1 MTKNYLTYSIDN
13 YVTDLNYR
21 THVMECSAV
30 ENDNIREIFKTF
42 LRLSKI
48 NFGSNVKE
56 TSKDDS
62 NLLKNPP
69 SQNPHTNLNQNKFN
83 ASSGGLKRNLSAY
96 GRLKSLPKNGNGN
109 ANAVTRKDIFEHL
122 ESGHKKLVKSGST
135 GKEFCTNFCFA
146 FTFGLLALFQ

>member
-1 MTKNYLTYSIDN
+1 
-13 YVTDLNYR
+13 
-21 THVMECSAV
+21 MECSAV

-48 NFGSNVKE
+48 NFGSNLKE

-62 NLLKNPP
+62 NLVKNPP

-83 ASSGGLKRNLSAY
+83 VSSGGLKRNLSAY
-96 GRLKSLPKNGNGN
+96 GRLKSLPKNPKTGNGN
-109 ANAVTRKDIFEHL
+109 THTVTRKDIFEHL

-135 GKEFCTNFCFA
+135 GKEFCTNFCFS
-146 FTFGLLALFQ
+146 FILGLLALSLYL

>member
-1 MTKNYLTYSIDN
+1 
-13 YVTDLNYR
+13 
-21 THVMECSAV
+21 MECSAV

-48 NFGSNVKE
+48 NFGSNLKE

-62 NLLKNPP
+62 NLVKNLP
-69 SQNPHTNLNQNKFN
+69 SQNPHTNLNQNR
-83 ASSGGLKRNLSAY
+83 SGGLKRNLSAY

-109 ANAVTRKDIFEHL
+109 ASTVTRKDIFEHL

-135 GKEFCTNFCFA
+135 GKEFCTNFCFV
-146 FTFGLLALFQ
+146 FTLALLALFQ

>member
-1 MTKNYLTYSIDN
+1 
-13 YVTDLNYR
+13 
-21 THVMECSAV
+21 MECSAV

-48 NFGSNVKE
+48 NFGSNLKE

-62 NLLKNPP
+62 NLVKNPP

-83 ASSGGLKRNLSAY
+83 VSSGGLKRNLSAY
-96 GRLKSLPKNGNGN
+96 GRLKSLPKNPKNGNGN
-109 ANAVTRKDIFEHL
+109 TNTVTRKDIFEHL

-135 GKEFCTNFCFA
+135 GKEFCMI
-146 FTFGLLALFQ
+146 

>member
-1 MTKNYLTYSIDN
+1 
-13 YVTDLNYR
+13 
-21 THVMECSAV
+21 MECSAV

-48 NFGSNVKE
+48 NFGSNLKE

-62 NLLKNPP
+62 NLLKNHP

-83 ASSGGLKRNLSAY
+83 VPSGGLKRNLSAY

-109 ANAVTRKDIFEHL
+109 GNAVTRKDIFDHL

-135 GKEFCTNFCFA
+135 GKEFHITFCWSL
-146 FTFGLLALFQ
+146 GLLASSQ